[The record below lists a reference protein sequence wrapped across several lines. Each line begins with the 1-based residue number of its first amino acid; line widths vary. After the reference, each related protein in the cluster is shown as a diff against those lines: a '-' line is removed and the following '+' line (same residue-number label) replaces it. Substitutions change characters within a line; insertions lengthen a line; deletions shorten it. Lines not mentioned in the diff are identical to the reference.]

1 MKYTPQNQT
10 PAEKKV
16 MILYVLKNVLKALT
30 NNDLHKIIDKV
41 VDINY
46 FDFKHIMV
54 DLENDKLVS
63 KFTREEN
70 EVYEITNKG
79 LEILEL
85 TSDLLPGIVQLQ
97 IDTNL
102 KGAIVEVNDESSVTA
117 EYIPKNEDY
126 YNVVCKIVENNE
138 TLLEIKA
145 FAGSR
150 EQAKDFVIN
159 WKEGATEIYPKIIE
173 LLSGKKE

>member
-54 DLENDKLVS
+54 DLENDKLVDR
-63 KFTREEN
+63 K
-70 EVYEITNKG
+70 
-79 LEILEL
+79 
-85 TSDLLPGIVQLQ
+85 
-97 IDTNL
+97 
-102 KGAIVEVNDESSVTA
+102 SV
-117 EYIPKNEDY
+117 
-126 YNVVCKIVENNE
+126 V
-138 TLLEIKA
+138 
-145 FAGSR
+145 
-150 EQAKDFVIN
+150 
-159 WKEGATEIYPKIIE
+159 
-173 LLSGKKE
+173 